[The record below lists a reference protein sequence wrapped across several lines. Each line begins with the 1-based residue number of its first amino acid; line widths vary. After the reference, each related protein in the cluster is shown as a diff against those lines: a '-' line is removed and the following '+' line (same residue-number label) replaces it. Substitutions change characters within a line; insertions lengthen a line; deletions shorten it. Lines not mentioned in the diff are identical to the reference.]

1 MNILDVILQ
10 AQGGGAVQQ
19 LGRQFGLQPAQ
30 TQSAI
35 SALLPALAAG
45 LQRNMSSEGGLDGLI
60 GALAGGNHERYLDA
74 PGSLADAAS
83 TLDGNGILGHI
94 LGSKDVSRQVA
105 QRASQQT
112 GIDVSILKKMLPLV
126 AALVMGGLS
135 SQQRPRVPSAAPAG
149 GLGSAMG
156 SAGSLLDML
165 TPVLDSNRNG
175 SALDDILGMAG
186 RMLGKK

>member
-10 AQGGGAVQQ
+10 SQGGGAVQQ
-19 LGRQFGLQPAQ
+19 LGRQFGLQPEEA
-30 TQSAI
+30 QSAI
-35 SALLPALAAG
+35 SALLPALASG
-45 LQRNMSSEGGLDGLI
+45 LQRNMASQGGLDGLL
-60 GALAGGNHERYLDA
+60 GALAGGDHQRYLDA

-94 LGSKDVSRQVA
+94 LGSKEVSRQVA

-135 SQQRPRVPSAAPAG
+135 SQRPRVPSAAPVG

-165 TPVLDSNRNG
+165 TPVLDSNRDG